1 MNGTACDACLTG
13 YKPGQLIDCEICRG
27 EFCSNCTN
35 SHGCHKEDL

>member
-27 EFCSNCTN
+27 EFCSNCAN